1 MPLIE
6 GKLDLVSVK
15 VDEIRRD
22 EVRFIPDLREA
33 GGKGVRDLV
42 NSWIGSFSNVVT
54 LLKLR
59 DNESTYLRGIH
70 SDHNFKVLLMKT
82 VKKIA

>member
-1 MPLIE
+1 MLLIE

-42 NSWIGSFSNVVT
+42 NSWIGSFQASEDCLYLNMFFSKSSSECERIMHS
-54 LLKLR
+54 LLL
-59 DNESTYLRGIH
+59 
-70 SDHNFKVLLMKT
+70 
-82 VKKIA
+82 